1 MTHPDPKYPHIGR
14 KEEEVGPPFW
24 ERLYQ
29 TGETGWD
36 QGGPS
41 PGLTDFLKEFVG
53 ARHAAPALQPGRIL
67 VPGAGRGHDAR
78 ALAKAGFG
86 VTGIDAAESAVR
98 QASALARSDKIGP
111 LSEKSRPPG
120 SGWRLERKPRRSLK
134 LEQIEFIQADFF
146 DLPSSL
152 RGPYDWIF
160 EHTFFCAFDP
170 ALRDR
175 YIETAAD
182 LLKPSGRLLGIFF
195 NIQPESGP
203 PFGATRQELI
213 DRFTPR
219 FNLIFDAV
227 PRSLPN
233 REGKELLMLWERN

>member
-1 MTHPDPKYPHIGR
+1 MTSENPKYPHIGR
-14 KEEEVGPPFW
+14 KEEEINPPFW

-29 TGETGWD
+29 RGETGWD

-41 PGLTDFLKEFVG
+41 PGLVDFLGRKNYV
-53 ARHAAPALQPGRIL
+53 LPGRIL

-98 QASALARSDKIGP
+98 QASELARADKIGP
-111 LSEKSRPPG
+111 LSEN
-120 SGWRLERKPRRSLK
+120 LRRSLN

-175 YIETAAD
+175 YVEIAAD

-203 PFGATRQELI
+203 PFGTTRRELI
-213 DRFTPR
+213 DRFTPY
-219 FNLIFDAV
+219 FNLIEEAV

-233 REGKELLMLWERN
+233 REGKELLMLWQRN

>member
-1 MTHPDPKYPHIGR
+1 MTSESPKYPHIGR
-14 KEEEVGPPFW
+14 KEEEINPPFW

-29 TGETGWD
+29 RGETGWD

-41 PGLTDFLKEFVG
+41 PGLVDFLNGKND
-53 ARHAAPALQPGRIL
+53 LLPGRIL

-98 QASALARSDKIGP
+98 QAGELARA
-111 LSEKSRPPG
+111 EK
-120 SGWRLERKPRRSLK
+120 LK
-134 LEQIEFIQADFF
+134 QIEFIQADFF
-146 DLPSSL
+146 DLPSLL

-160 EHTFFCAFDP
+160 EHTFFCAIDP
-170 ALRDR
+170 ALRER
-175 YIETAAD
+175 YVEIAAD
-182 LLKPSGRLLGIFF
+182 LLKPSGRLLGVFF

-203 PFGATRQELI
+203 PFGTTRRELI
-213 DRFTPR
+213 DRFTPY
-219 FNLIFDAV
+219 FHLIEEAV

-233 REGKELLMLWERN
+233 REGKELLMLWQRN